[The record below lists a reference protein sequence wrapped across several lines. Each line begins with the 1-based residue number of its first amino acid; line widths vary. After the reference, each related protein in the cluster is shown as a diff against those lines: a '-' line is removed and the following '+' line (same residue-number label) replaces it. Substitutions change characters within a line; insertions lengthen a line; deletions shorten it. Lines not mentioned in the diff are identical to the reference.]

1 MEQFCSNDDP
11 LKLYKQTRGSFIMS
25 LVQRRSNGRPTKTEQ
40 LQIDDVLRPY
50 FERNMSAKFTANS
63 TGMNIK
69 TVCIYFNR
77 WAEEIINS
85 KSEEH
90 VRRWREERER
100 TILSYDN
107 LILEE
112 YLRLDEIN
120 HKIKKL
126 EEEGKEVPL
135 NLQKSRQDVVKFISV
150 LIEKKSRI
158 ALPPAD
164 KFSSSRGY

>member
-1 MEQFCSNDDP
+1 
-11 LKLYKQTRGSFIMS
+11 MS

-40 LQIDDVLRPY
+40 LLIDDVLRPY

-69 TVCIYFNR
+69 TVCIHFNQ
-77 WAEEIINS
+77 WTEEIINS

-90 VRRWREERER
+90 RRRWREERER

-107 LILEE
+107 LISEE

-135 NLQKSRQDVVKFISV
+135 NLQKSRQDIMKFISI
-150 LIEKKSRI
+150 LIEKKACV
-158 ALPPAD
+158 ALPAASRFPA
-164 KFSSSRGY
+164 SHGY